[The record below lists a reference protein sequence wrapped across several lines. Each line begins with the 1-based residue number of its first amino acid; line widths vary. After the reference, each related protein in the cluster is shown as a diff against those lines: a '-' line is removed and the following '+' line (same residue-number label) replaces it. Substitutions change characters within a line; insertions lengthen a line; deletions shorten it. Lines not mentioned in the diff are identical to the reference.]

1 MTTASTVE
9 KHAFQA
15 EVGKLL
21 DIVAHSLYSQKE
33 IFLRE
38 LISNASDACDKLRY
52 QSLTEPKLIEGDP
65 GFRVTISL
73 DKKAKTLT
81 VSDNG
86 VGMDKDDLTGILG
99 TIARSGTQAFV
110 ENLGDDAKKDKDKA
124 VSLIGQFG
132 VGFYS
137 AFMVADTVEV
147 VTRKAG
153 TETAFKWSSDGRGEF
168 TIEDAARDGRG
179 TDVVVHLKKD
189 EKEYLEPE
197 RIAHIVRTYSD
208 HIGIPIVLAPVGKDD
223 EERTLNTASAIWT
236 REKKDISDDQYKE
249 FYHHAAH
256 AFDDPWMTLH
266 NKVEG
271 VLSYTNLLFIPSMRP
286 MDLFN
291 PDRSGAVKLY
301 VKRVFI
307 TDNCEGLLPPYLR
320 FVKGV
325 VDSEDLALNV
335 SREMMQHNPVVAK
348 ISKGLTKRIFG
359 ELKKSAE
366 KKPDEYLEFWD
377 TFGPVLKE
385 GLYEDGNNRE
395 KILELARFK
404 SSERPGWISLADYV
418 AGMKDGQDAI
428 FYIAGEDPE
437 AALASPQLEGFKAK
451 GVEVLLMT
459 DPVDEFWLGHV
470 GSFEDKPFKSAT
482 RGGADLAKIA
492 KPKDTKSEDDKG
504 KDGDEDTDDTAQT
517 TPGMDQLVAAFKVA
531 LGEKVKDVRPSERLT
546 DSPVCLVADEGD
558 LDMNLERLLKQ
569 HKQLDGR
576 ELSPRIL
583 EINPY
588 HALIGKLAKLAEDKN
603 AKDPS
608 LDEAALLLL
617 DQARIL
623 EGEPVIDAPA
633 FSKRLSSLMAK
644 GLAG

>member
-1 MTTASTVE
+1 MTTETKVE
-9 KHAFQA
+9 THAFQA

-52 QSLTEPKLIEGDP
+52 RALTEPKLIEGDP
-65 GFRVTISL
+65 GFRITLSL
-73 DKKAKTLT
+73 DKKTKTLT

-86 VGMDKDDLTGILG
+86 VGMDKDELTGILG

-110 ENLGDDAKKDKDKA
+110 EGLSGDGKKDKDKA

-137 AFMVADTVEV
+137 AFMVADLVEV

-153 TETAFKWSSDGRGEF
+153 TDTAVKWASDGRGEF
-168 TIEDAARDGRG
+168 TIEDAARDTRG
-179 TDVVVHLKKD
+179 TDVIVHLKKD
-189 EKEYLEPE
+189 EKEYLEPA
-197 RIAHIVRTYSD
+197 RIEHIVRTYSD
-208 HIGIPIVLAPVGKDD
+208 HIGIPIVLAGDGK
-223 EERTLNTASAIWT
+223 ETAEKTLNTASAIWT
-236 REKKDISDDQYKE
+236 RDKKDVTDAQYTE

-266 NKVEG
+266 NRVEG
-271 VLSYTNLLFIPSMRP
+271 VVSYTNLLFIPSMRP
-286 MDLFN
+286 FDLFH
-291 PDRSGAVKLY
+291 PDRTGQVKLY

-348 ISKGLTKRIFG
+348 ISQGLTKRIFG

-366 KKPDEYLEFWD
+366 KKPEDYVTFWE

-385 GLYEDGNNRE
+385 GLYEDGDNRE

-404 SSERPGWISLADYV
+404 SSERDGWISLADYV
-418 AGMKDGQDAI
+418 AAMKDGQDAI
-428 FYIAGEDPE
+428 FYISGEDPD

-459 DPVDEFWLGHV
+459 DPVDEFWLSHV
-470 GSFEDKPFKSAT
+470 GAFQEKAFKSAT

-492 KPKDTKSEDDKG
+492 KAKDAEKDTAEDDADKG
-504 KDGDEDTDDTAQT
+504 DDKTA
-517 TPGMDQLVAAFKVA
+517 TPGMDQLIAAFKVA
-531 LGEKVKDVRPSERLT
+531 LGDKVKDVRPSERLT
-546 DSPVCLVADEGD
+546 DSAVCLVADDGD
-558 LDMNLERLLKQ
+558 MDINLERLLKQ

-576 ELSPRIL
+576 NLSPRIL
-583 EINPY
+583 ELNPD
-588 HALIGKLAKLAEDKN
+588 HALVTKLAKLAEAKN
-603 AKDPS
+603 AKDTA
-608 LDEAALLLL
+608 LDDAAFLLL

-623 EGEPVIDAPA
+623 EGEPVIDAQA
-633 FSKRLSSLMAK
+633 FSRRLSNLMAK
-644 GLAG
+644 GLA